1 MNLNSL
7 VEMAAEAVGE
17 SEIVGHLK
25 EIIRPLIEEV
35 VDERLLE
42 EKSKNYALV
51 SVRDNDSLSEAISK
65 ELRKPLVEVERVAFG
80 DGEKKIIV
88 RENLRGKHI
97 YLIAT
102 MGPGE
107 DPDISLMNTLRF
119 ITTLNRTCKV
129 RTISVVG
136 PCLWYQAQDKAH
148 ARREPIMVRDV
159 ADYLTGR
166 GMDHIMVCCLHSEQ
180 IEALFDSFDHL
191 KTEPIFAHYL
201 DTRFYEDRMDKLVL
215 LSPDEGGVR
224 QREELILNL
233 SPEVFGGSA
242 SVLQIRSREDVD
254 TKKVLEL
261 IGDVAGKTVV
271 ILDDMIRSG
280 STMFNAAAA
289 AKASGATKVLGV
301 ITHFFGSGS
310 SKGTFGQSLMDSA
323 LDELIVTNTRGEALA
338 RVQDGTLLRKCMT
351 VLDISPYLSKA
362 IQHYHLGATVK
373 EMIATEPLS
382 NLYKVAHQ
390 AEGKE

>member
-1 MNLNSL
+1 MNLDEL
-7 VEMAAEAVGE
+7 MEAAMGAVGE
-17 SEIVGHLK
+17 SEMMGHLR
-25 EIIRPLIEEV
+25 ELIRPL
-35 VDERLLE
+35 VDELVE
-42 EKSKNYALV
+42 EKLIKEKNGNFALV
-51 SVRDNDSLSEAISK
+51 SVRDNDTLADTISED
-65 ELRKPLVEVERVAFG
+65 LGRPLVDVERIVFG

-88 RENLRGKHI
+88 RENLRGKHV

-129 RTISVVG
+129 RTVSVVA

-159 ADYLTGR
+159 SDYLDSR

-180 IEALFDSFDHL
+180 SEALFNSFDHL
-191 KTEPIFAHYL
+191 KTEPLFADYL
-201 DTRFYEDRMDKLVL
+201 DRRFYEDGMDKFVL

-242 SVLQIRSREDVD
+242 SVLQLRSRENVD

-289 AKASGATKVLGV
+289 AKASGATRVIGV
-301 ITHFFGSGS
+301 VTHFFGSGG
-310 SKGTFGQSLMDSA
+310 KGTFGQALMDSS
-323 LDELIVTNTRGEALA
+323 LNELIVTNTRGEALA
-338 RVQDGTLLRKCMT
+338 RVQDGTLLRRCMT

-362 IQHYHLGATVK
+362 IQHYHIGETVK
-373 EMIATEPLS
+373 EMITTTPL
-382 NLYKVAHQ
+382 NDLYKVAHK
-390 AEGKE
+390 AEGK